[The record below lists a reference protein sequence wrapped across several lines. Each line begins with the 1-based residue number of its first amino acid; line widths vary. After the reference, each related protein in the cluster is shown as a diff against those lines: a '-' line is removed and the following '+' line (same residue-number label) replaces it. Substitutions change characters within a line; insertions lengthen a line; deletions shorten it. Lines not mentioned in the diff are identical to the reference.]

1 MTSAPSKVM
10 IREANSQLVMMHQ
23 KISDLESS
31 LVSSRDEL
39 SVVQDELDKTR
50 AMVKCQ
56 EHIAQEKEAAVQEK
70 EALQHTQLVQYQEQ
84 CQKQLDAMKH
94 HCKTQL
100 TDLTTLLATSQ
111 SSLAVSQSSLT
122 DTQSELQHTQSEL
135 QHTQSELT
143 LANGQVDRLEGELKE
158 VIRRGDE
165 AQSKASKLDV
175 LLASESTLRSLL
187 AVIELMSPPKAVQ
200 EIVEECE
207 IAVECEI
214 VEKCEVLDETPTPD
228 VEEVVAIVV
237 EQEMAQTES
246 CEASDEV
253 EVSDIEVAVTAASE
267 AVKEIEAVV
276 LEADIS
282 VEEEQSVAGISVED
296 AVEKPVAE
304 EAIPVAMEVVEEVK
318 AEVVQRV
325 PGVAVQIVQ
334 EEVTPEEVEEKELVQ
349 DEVAE
354 TVEVVQNEA
363 EVVEPKEEFYECNE
377 SKDEIETD
385 RATIDTNSTFGE
397 LLDLTQEPEWGTQ
410 NNVEAEE
417 QGPDENMNSR
427 EASGESG
434 GSTEGW
440 EKDSMSFPESS
451 TTDSSY
457 LNVEQP
463 EIQSV
468 DEDQSLEGEEEEG
481 EVELPAEEVELPEVD
496 NQTLNQNMNTVFN
509 INSSTVTPSLM
520 NSNTALPLE
529 VTESLYSESN
539 ANESVV

>member
-1 MTSAPSKVM
+1 MMSAPSKVM

-56 EHIAQEKEAAVQEK
+56 EHIAQE
-70 EALQHTQLVQYQEQ
+70 
-84 CQKQLDAMKH
+84 
-94 HCKTQL
+94 L

-122 DTQSELQHTQSEL
+122 DTQSELDHTQSEL

-143 LANGQVDRLEGELKE
+143 LANGQVDRLEGELEE

-165 AQSKASKLDV
+165 AQSKQASKLDV

-282 VEEEQSVAGISVED
+282 VEEEQSVAAVED
-296 AVEKPVAE
+296 AVEKPVTE
-304 EAIPVAMEVVEEVK
+304 EAIPVACEVVEEVK
-318 AEVVQRV
+318 AEIVQRV

-334 EEVTPEEVEEKELVQ
+334 EEVTPDEVEEKEFVQ

-417 QGPDENMNSR
+417 QSLDENMISR